1 MEEKKIN
8 NIKDYI
14 IDFSKTHKNSIKE
27 IISSSSAEK
36 LSNFDI
42 SKILKF
48 GMKNDKE

>member
-1 MEEKKIN
+1 MFK
-8 NIKDYI
+8 NIIKHYI

-48 GMKNDKE
+48 GMRNEKE